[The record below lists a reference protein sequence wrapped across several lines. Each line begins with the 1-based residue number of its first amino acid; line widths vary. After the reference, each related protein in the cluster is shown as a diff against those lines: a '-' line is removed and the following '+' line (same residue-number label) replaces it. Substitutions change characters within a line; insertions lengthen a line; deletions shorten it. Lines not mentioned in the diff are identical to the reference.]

1 MESPG
6 PQSPGRVVGW
16 VQGKVS
22 VGYGINLKPKTYL
35 VKKIAWPSP
44 GQNDWPK
51 QTTWPPPP

>member
-51 QTTWPPPP
+51 QTT